1 MSKLVENYQNNF
13 IDNIKDFY
21 KFWYEGS
28 RFNFKP
34 FAGYVHE
41 EYKSKNFNI
50 NASGFRSKEDFNKKL
65 KSKKKIFFFG
75 SSGLVGIPNL
85 SDEETLTAITEKKL
99 RERNKDYD
107 VFNFGLICSRINS
120 EFALITEMLS
130 KYNPEAIVISTGF
143 NDLRASYHGLE
154 FGHYTDIN
162 NIMTYGFD
170 HEKNKNNIVYG
181 LDTLMETLINFSSK
195 FNFINGRDILK
206 KSEKMLQK
214 RRKSLKKLDR
224 NKTYEI
230 NMKMFL
236 SLVEMLFYHLS
247 SLKVKTIFVYQSS
260 LLVTKKNL
268 TKYEREYFDNYND
281 MDMYKN
287 SNKNEDQKEMIKY
300 FTKIQNQIK
309 IFAEKFN
316 IDFISHEEELC
327 RENELLEP
335 VFFDNVHLTKFGTEH
350 ISDRIISKINKLK

>member
-1 MSKLVENYQNNF
+1 MSKLVEKYQNDF
-13 IDNIKDFY
+13 IDNIKDFN
-21 KFWYEGS
+21 KFWYGGS

-41 EYKSKNFNI
+41 EYKSRNFNI
-50 NASGFRSKEDFNKKL
+50 NSSGFRSKEDFDKKL

-75 SSGLVGIPNL
+75 ASGLVGIPNL
-85 SDEETLTAITEKKL
+85 SDEETLTATTEKKL
-99 RERNKDYD
+99 REKNRDYD

-130 KYNPEAIVISTGF
+130 KYNPEAIVIFTGY
-143 NDLRASYHGLE
+143 NDLHASYHGLD

-170 HEKNKNNIVYG
+170 HEKNKNNILHG

-195 FNFINGRDILK
+195 FNFVNSGDIFK
-206 KSEKMLQK
+206 KTEKMRQK
-214 RRKSLKKLDR
+214 RRKSLKQLEQ

-230 NMKMFL
+230 NMKMFV
-236 SLVEMLFYHLS
+236 SLIEMLFYHLS
-247 SLKVKTIFVYQSS
+247 SLKVKTVFVYQSS

-268 TKYEREYFDNYND
+268 TSYEREYFDNYAD
-281 MDMYKN
+281 LDMYKN
-287 SNKNEDQKEMIKY
+287 TNKTEDQKEMIKY
-300 FTKIQNQIK
+300 FTQIQNRIK

-316 IDFISHEEELC
+316 VDFISHEEEIC
-327 RENELLEP
+327 RVKELSKSI
-335 VFFDNVHLTKFGTEH
+335 FFDNVHLTKFGTEH
-350 ISDRIISKINKLK
+350 LSDRIISKINE